1 MATPEPLSTAQKLI
15 TEMGEDIFVTSG
27 LVDRIVD
34 LGTGITTMAAP
45 PMFEKDISVIRGP
58 NADHLISGTI
68 DDFESLFQDRYRKLS
83 SLLKRRSELAGAS
96 PIASLKDSG
105 PVAVIGMV
113 TETITS
119 RKGNRLARIE
129 DETGEVMVLLT
140 KVDFHA
146 IEDEVIGVIG
156 KLLPRQGST
165 GMIAADQVIRPQ
177 VERRR
182 AKRSPESVE
191 VVVISDLHFGSNNF
205 LYDEWKAFVAFLN
218 GEGPYSHASHN
229 IKYILVAGDIV
240 DGIGVYPGQIDDLEV
255 RDIYEQ
261 YRMLASLMEGIP
273 EDITV
278 VLQVGNHDIVRT
290 TEPQPDLPQD
300 IKGMFPANVLFVPN
314 PVWLDIHGVTF
325 LTYHGRSIDDFVTSC
340 PNVTYQKPL
349 EAMRLMLDMR
359 HLSPVYGGKT
369 PIAPGPCDSMVIDPV
384 PDVFVTGHVHSW
396 GVENY
401 RGTILINASTWQSQ
415 TDFQLLMNF
424 DPMPA
429 RATVLNLQTMRPRLL
444 NFMDVGA

>member
-1 MATPEPLSTAQKLI
+1 MATPEPMSTAQKLI
-15 TEMGEDIFVTSG
+15 SEMGEDIFVTSS
-27 LVDRIVD
+27 LVKRVVD
-34 LGTGITTMAAP
+34 VRADITTMAP
-45 PMFEKDISVIRGP
+45 PPRFEKDISVIRGP
-58 NADHLISGTI
+58 NADCLISGSI
-68 DDFESLFQDRYRKLS
+68 DDFESLFQDRFRKLS
-83 SLLKRRSELAGAS
+83 TLLKRRSELAGAS
-96 PIASLKDSG
+96 SIASLTDSG

-140 KVDFHA
+140 KVDCHP
-146 IEDEVIGVIG
+146 IEDEVVGIIG

-165 GMIAADQVIRPQ
+165 GMIAADQLIRPQ

-182 AKRSPESVE
+182 TRRSPESVE
-191 VVVISDLHFGSNNF
+191 VVVISDLHVGSNNF
-205 LYDEWKAFVAFLN
+205 LYDEWKAFIGFLN

-229 IKYILVAGDIV
+229 IKYVIVAGDAV

-261 YRMLASLMEGIP
+261 YRTLASLMAGIP
-273 EDITV
+273 KDITV

-290 TEPQPDLPQD
+290 TEPQPGLPQD
-300 IKGMFPANVLFVPN
+300 IRKMFPENVMFVPN

-340 PNVTYQKPL
+340 PSVTYHKPL

-369 PIAPGPCDSMVIDPV
+369 PIAPGPCDNMVIDPV
-384 PDVFVTGHVHSW
+384 PDVFITGHVHSW

-429 RATVLNLQTMRPRLL
+429 RATVLNLQTLRPRLL